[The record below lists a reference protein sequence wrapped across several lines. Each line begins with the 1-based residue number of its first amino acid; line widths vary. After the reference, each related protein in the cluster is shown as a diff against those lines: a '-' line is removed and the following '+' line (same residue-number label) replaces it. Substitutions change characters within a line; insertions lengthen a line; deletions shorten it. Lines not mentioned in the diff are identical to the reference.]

1 MRRLFFLLPHVES
14 CQAVVAELEKA
25 GVPERHL
32 HVVAS
37 LEQRLGD
44 LPEAG
49 VLQKT
54 ELLHGLVW
62 GLGLGALAG
71 LLGGWLIVRFPP
83 IDHGL
88 GNDTLI
94 ITAGLGALF
103 GALVSALMSSH
114 EHNHSLDK
122 FEQAIEAGEILLMV
136 DLPRTQVEATKRMVL
151 EHHPEAEFAVTKP
164 RG

>member
-1 MRRLFFLLPHVES
+1 MRRLFCLLPDIDS
-14 CQAVVAELEKA
+14 CRAVVDELERS

-37 LEQRLGD
+37 LEQPLGD

-54 ELLHGLVW
+54 EILHGLLW
-62 GLGLGALAG
+62 GLGLGAAAG
-71 LLGGWLIVRFPP
+71 LLGGWLIVKFPP
-83 IDHGL
+83 TQHGL
-88 GNDTLI
+88 GSETLWI
-94 ITAGLGALF
+94 AAGLGALF

-122 FEQAIEAGEILLMV
+122 YEQAIEAGEVLLLV
-136 DLPRTQVEATKRMVL
+136 DVPRSQVEATKRMII
-151 EHHPEAEFAVTKP
+151 EHHPEAEFGIAKAG
-164 RG
+164 R

>member
-1 MRRLFFLLPHVES
+1 MRKLFFLLPNIDS
-14 CQAVVAELEKA
+14 CRAVVAELENA

-37 LEQRLGD
+37 LEQPLGD

-54 ELLHGLVW
+54 EILHGLEW
-62 GLGLGALAG
+62 GLGLGAVAGFLGG
-71 LLGGWLIVRFPP
+71 LLIVKFPP

-88 GNDTLI
+88 GTGTLWI
-94 ITAGLGALF
+94 AAVLGAAF

-114 EHNHSLDK
+114 EPNHSLDK
-122 FEQAIEAGEILLMV
+122 YEQAIENGEILLLV
-136 DLPRTQVEATKRMVL
+136 DLARSEVEATKRMVL
-151 EHHPEAEFAVTKP
+151 EHHPEAEFGVAKP
-164 RG
+164 GR